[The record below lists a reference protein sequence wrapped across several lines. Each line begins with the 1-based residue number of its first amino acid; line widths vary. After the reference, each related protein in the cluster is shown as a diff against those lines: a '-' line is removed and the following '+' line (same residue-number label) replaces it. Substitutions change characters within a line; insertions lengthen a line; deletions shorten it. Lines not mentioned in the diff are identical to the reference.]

1 MTYVGEIAHELPGR
15 IRIKV
20 AAARGDAAFFDRLVE
35 DVASTPNIVEVRA
48 NARACSLTVCGDG
61 ANGPVRATL
70 EQSGLFDFRSAP
82 RARERRSRSVVDR
95 DAVLAVALSGLGLV
109 QVARGRLTGPAS
121 ENLWNAYRA
130 HGHLANRAAAVAYA
144 VLGLVQIARSRRLN
158 SASALFFYALTARQ
172 LMREGPGL
180 SRRSSVSRRPL

>member
-20 AAARGDAAFFDRLVE
+20 AATRGDAAFFDRLVE

-48 NARACSLTVCGDG
+48 NARACSLTVCGEAG
-61 ANGPVRATL
+61 NGPVRAAL
-70 EQSGLFDFRSAP
+70 EQSGLFDFRAPP
-82 RARERRSRSVVDR
+82 RAPERKPRSVVDPN
-95 DAVLAVALSGLGLV
+95 AALAVALSGLGLV

-130 HGHLANRAAAVAYA
+130 HGHLANRAAAAAYTM
-144 VLGLVQIARSRRLN
+144 LGLFQIARSRRLN

-172 LMREGPGL
+172 LMREKPGP
-180 SRRSSVSRRPL
+180 SRRSVP